1 MADHIYSNLRN
12 IKGDAVDVICSDG
25 KIAAMVRAGSVQ
37 HAAAAQLTD
46 GKGQLVLPALVESH
60 VHLDKTLWGL
70 PRHRRRS
77 GGASEDHFR
86 HGGEAWLWC

>member
-46 GKGQLVLPALVESH
+46 GKG
-60 VHLDKTLWGL
+60 
-70 PRHRRRS
+70 
-77 GGASEDHFR
+77 
-86 HGGEAWLWC
+86 

>member
-12 IKGDAVDVICSDG
+12 IKGDAVDVICS
-25 KIAAMVRAGSVQ
+25 
-37 HAAAAQLTD
+37 D

-70 PRHRRRS
+70 PWHRRRS

-86 HGGEAWLWC
+86 HGGKAWLWC